1 MKTTKAASSLPK
13 SNASA
18 SSRLVGPDWRFPLE
32 RPHLGALLG
41 NADVGAMVWGEGRL
55 LRITLG
61 RPDVWDHSGG
71 SGFSAEQTYS
81 NIRATLESGDADR
94 LKALFPVTETR
105 PTVVPLGR
113 MEFDL
118 GAGARLDTAALDIA
132 AGVLAIGVS
141 KGRRERV
148 VRVVMDVETGALHI
162 AWPDGLKPVA
172 ACVPAWDGLRAD
184 FDRRGFLPPTRF
196 EAADFGGWVQ
206 TLPRDPAVVCAW
218 TTQGGESA
226 LVVFR
231 TETVE
236 DDDVFAEAAVALADA
251 SARGFART
259 VRAAAAWWKAYWRE
273 APALDLPN
281 PTLQRLHDY
290 GMYKFACA
298 TRPGATPCTLQGP
311 WVEDYQ
317 FPPWS
322 NDYHFNINVQM
333 CYWPAYHGNRLE
345 HLRPLFDMILR
356 WLPQL
361 RENARIFIGVE
372 DGVMLPH
379 SVDDRCRCMGNFW
392 TGMMDHG
399 CTMWIAEMMFR
410 HVRYSGDRK
419 FLRTAAYPFMCGAM
433 AVFAAMLETTPDG
446 ALALPVG
453 ISPEFRG
460 ADPDAWGRNPSFQ
473 LACAHRL
480 AEDIQAAAELLG
492 ETPPPICAEILD
504 KLPKAALEPEGRTS
518 VIALWEGLKLHE
530 SHRHHSH
537 LAAIAP
543 FDTIDCESPEWAEIV
558 EASLANWI
566 FHGPGLWSG
575 WCVPW
580 ASMLHTRVGNAEMAE
595 MWLEIWERFFT
606 NRGHGTLHDAD
617 AAGISLLGMKAVGSR
632 MPPRLEIMQLD
643 GGMGCVAAIHEML
656 LHDRRG
662 VNHLFRGAPARWDDV
677 GFSGLLASGAV
688 LVSATRRRGRVQTV
702 TLEAKA
708 ATTFRL
714 ANPFGTDTYR
724 IRRGAAAGVRR
735 SVPEDG
741 VIVVKLKKGERARL
755 G

>member
-1 MKTTKAASSLPK
+1 MKKQNLDPTPASF
-13 SNASA
+13 ASR
-18 SSRLVGPDWRFPLE
+18 RLAGPAWRFPLE

-41 NADVGAMVWGEGRL
+41 NADVGAMVWGEGRT
-55 LRITLG
+55 LRVTLG

-71 SGFSAEQTYS
+71 SAFTAEQTYA
-81 NIRATLESGDADR
+81 NIRATLEGGDADR
-94 LKALFPVTETR
+94 LKALFKAPASR

-113 MEFDL
+113 VEFDL
-118 GAGARLDTAALDIA
+118 GAGTRLDTASLDLA
-132 AGVLAIGVS
+132 AGALEIRVA
-141 KGRRERV
+141 KGRRALV
-148 VRVVMDVETGALHI
+148 VRMVMDVESGAVHI
-162 AWPDGLKPVA
+162 AWPRELKPA
-172 ACVPAWDGLRAD
+172 AVCVPAWDGLRAD
-184 FDRRGFLPPTRF
+184 FEKRGFAPPTRF
-196 EAADFGGWVQ
+196 AAADFGGWVQ
-206 TLPRDPAVVCAW
+206 TLPRDPAVACAW
-218 TTQGGESA
+218 TTARGESA

-231 TETVE
+231 PQAAE
-236 DDDVFAEAAVALADA
+236 DDAVLAEAAGTLADA
-251 SARGFART
+251 WTRGFVRTARE
-259 VRAAAAWWKAYWRE
+259 AAAWWRAYWRD
-273 APALDLPN
+273 APALDIPN
-281 PTLQRLHDY
+281 PALQRLHDY

-345 HLRPLFDMILR
+345 HLRPFFDMIR
-356 WLPQL
+356 GWLPQL
-361 RENARIFIGVE
+361 RENARTFIGVE

-379 SVDDRCRCMGNFW
+379 AVDDRCRCMGNFW

-410 HVRYSGDRK
+410 YVRYSGDRR
-419 FLRTAAYPFMCGAM
+419 FLRTDAYPFMRGAM
-433 AVFAAMLETTPDG
+433 AVFAAMLETAPDG

-453 ISPEFRG
+453 VSPEFRG
-460 ADPDAWGRNPSFQ
+460 DRPDAWGRNPSFQ

-480 AEDIQAAAELLG
+480 AEDLETAAAMLG
-492 ETPPPICAEILD
+492 ETPPPVCAQILA
-504 KLPKAALEPEGRTS
+504 KLPKAALVPEGHRA
-518 VIALWEGLKLHE
+518 VIALWEGLKLPE

-543 FDTIDCESPEWAEIV
+543 FDAIDCESPEWAEIV
-558 EASLANWI
+558 EASLTNWI

-580 ASMLHTRVGNAEMAE
+580 ASMIHTRVGNAAMAE

-606 NRGHGTLHDAD
+606 NRGHGTLHDAG
-617 AAGISLLGMKAVGSR
+617 AAGISLMGMNAVESR
-632 MPPRLEIMQLD
+632 KRPGAEIMQLD

-662 VNHLFRGAPARWDDV
+662 VNCLFRGAPARWDDV
-677 GFSGLLASGAV
+677 GFRGLLAPGGVLVGAV
-688 LVSATRRRGRVQTV
+688 RRRGGVQTV
-702 TLEAKA
+702 TLEAKT

-714 ANPFGTDTYR
+714 ANPFGGSSYR
-724 IRRGAAAGVRR
+724 IRRGANAAVKRL
-735 SVPEDG
+735 VPADG
-741 VIVVKLKKGERARL
+741 VIILKLKKGERVGLASA
-755 G
+755 